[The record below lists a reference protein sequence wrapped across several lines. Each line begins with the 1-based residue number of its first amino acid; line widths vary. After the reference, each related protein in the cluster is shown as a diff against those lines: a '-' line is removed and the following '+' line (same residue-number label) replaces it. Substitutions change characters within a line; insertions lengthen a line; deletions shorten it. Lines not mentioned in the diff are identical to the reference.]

1 MAMLAF
7 EISKRQPLAEG
18 RTFGATGPYE
28 QIDGTV
34 HFGVDPT
41 HPDNRSIADIASAPR
56 DSTNAPSFGERVLAL
71 ATGKTRQ
78 ELYPACPTIART
90 ISASQCSAI
99 SARDGS
105 VSATAISMRH
115 RPQRSRLTR
124 QPEPGTR

>member
-56 DSTNAPSFGERVLAL
+56 DSTNAPSFGGASWLWL
-71 ATGKTRQ
+71 
-78 ELYPACPTIART
+78 PA
-90 ISASQCSAI
+90 
-99 SARDGS
+99 
-105 VSATAISMRH
+105 
-115 RPQRSRLTR
+115 RPDRNFTWRAQRS
-124 QPEPGTR
+124 PEPYPLRSAAPYPRGTDP